1 MSDLFKKATKQNVVY
16 PTTKGVLTLNDLW
29 NIPLESKSPT
39 AVTLDSI
46 LVSLDTELRKEK
58 ASTSFINKSST
69 STASVKQLAFDVAH
83 EILVERLEDKKA
95 NETRLAENQRKDRI
109 KELIVE
115 KKEDNLKNLSLEEL
129 EKLVSQ

>member
-95 NETRLAENQRKDRI
+95 NETRLAENQRKARI